1 MLTDFPEDDLLAS
14 IRHTVGVN
22 WTTCGRPHGRV
33 AVLGHEWGTDTTP
46 VQLALRELVAAGATS
61 VASSSAEPP
70 CLFDTALLSECLW
83 MHRSHAALAKS
94 LDCLLH
100 PTRGTAILTFCHH
113 VPGHEGADL
122 AFFQLCERTYNLV
135 TVQPTNGGI
144 TRRSKCICASCS
156 GSRDLWN
163 EADNLVWCCRSG
175 SASIACTWW
184 RELDLLQPSSYEA
197 PLHGQRPT
205 PACLEL
211 LDCRALWN
219 LESMVRFSTIEDSI
233 YLSF

>member
-135 TVQPTNGGI
+135 TVHTKSRLGAYQWRDNEKI
-144 TRRSKCICASCS
+144 EMHLRVLRRKS
-156 GSRDLWN
+156 GSV
-163 EADNLVWCCRSG
+163 E
-175 SASIACTWW
+175 
-184 RELDLLQPSSYEA
+184 
-197 PLHGQRPT
+197 
-205 PACLEL
+205 
-211 LDCRALWN
+211 
-219 LESMVRFSTIEDSI
+219 
-233 YLSF
+233 